1 MADVFQ
7 ASSRHGSLRRDTQD
21 SSDTVKPIHFQQNVL
36 KPHFELEPISSSGQY
51 VPFPSLTHLN
61 INEPAQL
68 SEQTSFSL
76 SRLPVVRSHLD
87 TPAARTGPPR
97 SLSFARGLPGSPTGS
112 ISVSNTYDRAISDHT
127 PVEDNEFNSVNGLNF
142 RGPLE
147 NLSPED
153 RQLGKGKKRERDTGW
168 RSRDDSWNRRTRI
181 HESSKEG
188 STSVAP
194 SVSAEHDNK
203 TNVDSNIPRLQTIR
217 PQKGDPS
224 EHTIP
229 RPGPEPIATTASEMH
244 SSGQPSFMRRAF
256 SLPYRI
262 QDEKDQKKG
271 DETATSRAKWAR
283 LRALLPQITHS
294 HRDILPGPSVI
305 TSQAVNITDE
315 LITGGLSTLM
325 LKLWFERDEKGHR
338 RVPILLHRLRIRVS
352 DSLHPLYG
360 HKSVFRIEC
369 EYANGA
375 AKWVVYR
382 QLRDFL
388 SLHAHYKVSNV
399 YSRNVHKMPEFP
411 TTSAFSPRY
420 FFLILVITH
429 AFVARRFTLF
439 QFFKE
444 RRERKR

>member
-1 MADVFQ
+1 MADVLQ
-7 ASSRHGSLRRDTQD
+7 ASSRSGNLRRDTQD

-36 KPHFELEPISSSGQY
+36 KPHFESEPISSSGQY
-51 VPFPSLTHLN
+51 VPFPSLNHLN
-61 INEPAQL
+61 INEPPPL
-68 SEQTSFSL
+68 SEQTSVSL
-76 SRLPVVRSHLD
+76 SRLSASRSHLD

-97 SLSFARGLPGSPTGS
+97 SLSFAHGLPGSPTGS
-112 ISVSNTYDRAISDHT
+112 ISISNTYDRAISDGI
-127 PVEDNEFNSVNGLNF
+127 PVEDNEFNSVDGLNF

-181 HESSKEG
+181 DESSKEFVG
-188 STSVAP
+188 P
-194 SVSAEHDNK
+194 SVSAENDNK
-203 TNVDSNIPRLQTIR
+203 TNVDSNILR
-217 PQKGDPS
+217 PKTMPLQKGDPS
-224 EHTIP
+224 EHTLL
-229 RPGPEPIATTASEMH
+229 RPEPIVTTASDIH
-244 SSGQPSFMRRAF
+244 SAGQQSLMRRAF

-271 DETATSRAKWAR
+271 SETSTSRAKWAR
-283 LRALLPQITHS
+283 LRALLPQITHP
-294 HRDILPGPSVI
+294 HRSILPGPSVI

-375 AKWVVYR
+375 AKWVAYR

-388 SLHAHYKVSNV
+388 SLHAHYRVSNV

-411 TTSAFSPRY
+411 TTSAFFPRY
-420 FFLILVITH
+420 FFLVLVPTH
-429 AFVARRFTLF
+429 ASVTRRFALF

-444 RRERKR
+444 RREGKRR

>member
-1 MADVFQ
+1 MADVFE
-7 ASSRHGSLRRDTQD
+7 ASSGHENFRRDTQD
-21 SSDTVKPIHFQQNVL
+21 SSDTVKPIHFQQNIL
-36 KPHFELEPISSSGQY
+36 KPHFESEPISSSGQY
-51 VPFPSLTHLN
+51 VPFPSLNHLN
-61 INEPAQL
+61 INEPVPL
-68 SEQTSFSL
+68 SEQTSVSL
-76 SRLPVVRSHLD
+76 SRLSVFKSHLD

-112 ISVSNTYDRAISDHT
+112 ISISNTYDRAISDGI
-127 PVEDNEFNSVNGLNF
+127 PVEDNEFNSVDGINF

-153 RQLGKGKKRERDTGW
+153 RQLGKGKRRERDTGW
-168 RSRDDSWNRRTRI
+168 RSRDDSWNRRTRF

-188 STSVAP
+188 TTFVGP
-194 SVSAEHDNK
+194 SVSAENDNK
-203 TNVDSNIPRLQTIR
+203 ANVDSNIPRPKTIQS
-217 PQKGDPS
+217 QKGDPS
-224 EHTIP
+224 EHTIL
-229 RPGPEPIATTASEMH
+229 RPEPIATTASDINSDH
-244 SSGQPSFMRRAF
+244 GRQSVMRRAF

-262 QDEKDQKKG
+262 QDEKGQKKEG
-271 DETATSRAKWAR
+271 ETSTSPAKWAR
-283 LRALLPQITHS
+283 LRALLPQITQS
-294 HRDILPGPSVI
+294 HRSIIPSVI

-352 DSLHPLYG
+352 DSLHPLHG

-399 YSRNVHKMPEFP
+399 YNRNVNKMPEFP
-411 TTSAFSPRY
+411 KTSAFFPRY
-420 FFLILVITH
+420 FFLVLVLTH
-429 AFVARRFTLF
+429 ASVARRFALF

-444 RRERKR
+444 RREGKRR